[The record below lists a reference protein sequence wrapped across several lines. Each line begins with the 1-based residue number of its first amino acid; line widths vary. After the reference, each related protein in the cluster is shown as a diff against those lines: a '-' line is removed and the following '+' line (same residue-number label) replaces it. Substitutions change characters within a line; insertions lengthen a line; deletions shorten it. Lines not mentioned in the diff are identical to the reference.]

1 MQAFADLAYSKG
13 KVVSALQW
21 VPHRRGVVAVALTD
35 PTPFAERAAQAGA
48 PSNHH
53 LLFWSFRDPI
63 HPELVLES
71 PSEVFCF
78 AFNPASPDIVAA
90 GCYNGQVGGLGRLE
104 SGRIDAR
111 MCCVAGCAAR
121 RGAAAQMPGGPRSPP
136 LQPSAVT
143 SRRAP

>member
-1 MQAFADLAYSKG
+1 VQAFADLAYSKG

-35 PTPFAERAAQAGA
+35 PAPLLERAARAGT
-48 PSNHH
+48 PCSHH
-53 LLFWSFRDPI
+53 VLLWSFRDPI

-90 GCYNGQVGGLGRLE
+90 GCYNGQVGCPGNHGSGGGWGSGAAGQPGRGGGGQQG
-104 SGRIDAR
+104 SGAVRLW
-111 MCCVAGCAAR
+111 GCGVAAR
-121 RGAAAQMPGGPRSPP
+121 P
-136 LQPSAVT
+136 L
-143 SRRAP
+143 